1 MKKME
6 RFEIMIPSLAALAHI
21 DDRFEDFNEDLRQL
35 GESKKGDVRKKVVK
49 ALNEKS
55 SKKAQAFCDKYGD
68 LLDTI
73 ETYTDLET
81 FLSMNYTEKGK
92 LNSYSSLQFYHDY
105 IQDHPEEKYQIVD
118 LIDRLYDLGF
128 YSLTLDEGFDFT
140 QDEHHLSPMFHKN
153 TVITYLDNMKIDL
166 TTDSSEVAY
175 YTDASDYAITIG
187 KYSIAS
193 DERFGKRISVKN
205 LLFSKDRLP
214 KSLTREDTFD
224 EIIRLGRTHQE
235 EKRVVGELAALDKSL
250 IAYST
255 ILDELSKRAEGLE
268 SEKLQEGIEL
278 GKKVLGM
285 LETERLAQESKV
297 IKRHEGIT
305 PAVLQ
310 KAKSGNKR

>member
-6 RFEIMIPSLAALAHI
+6 RFEIMIPSLAALAHM

-35 GESKKGDVRKKVVK
+35 GESKKGDIRKKVVK
-49 ALNEKS
+49 ALSEKS
-55 SKKAQAFCDKYGD
+55 SKKVQAFCDKYGD

-105 IQDHPEEKYQIVD
+105 IQEHPEEKYQIVD

-140 QDEHHLSPMFHKN
+140 QDEHHLSPVFHKN

-166 TTDSSEVAY
+166 TTDSSDVAY

-205 LLFSKDRLP
+205 LLFS
-214 KSLTREDTFD
+214 
-224 EIIRLGRTHQE
+224 
-235 EKRVVGELAALDKSL
+235 
-250 IAYST
+250 
-255 ILDELSKRAEGLE
+255 
-268 SEKLQEGIEL
+268 
-278 GKKVLGM
+278 
-285 LETERLAQESKV
+285 
-297 IKRHEGIT
+297 
-305 PAVLQ
+305 
-310 KAKSGNKR
+310 